1 MNKTLSFV
9 FALLITSCSAGV
21 EPSDVAAQAAKGYY
35 QLLLEGKYDSYVDG
49 FFRPDSLPQSYREQL
64 ITRVRQFVAEQNA
77 LYKGI
82 REVSIER
89 ALADTD
95 LHSANVFL
103 ILHYGDDT
111 EEEILVPM
119 TEHKGIWYMR

>member
-64 ITRVRQFVAEQNA
+64 ITRVRQFVAEQTT
-77 LYKGI
+77 LYKG
-82 REVSIER
+82 
-89 ALADTD
+89 
-95 LHSANVFL
+95 